1 MIITRDVLADR
12 LKRYLN
18 GQLSLESLVSW
29 AEDAMMEGEFEDKDL
44 PLIRDIVAKLGV
56 SDVAAFGLTWEDARS
71 MLEALGYRPKL
82 SFELMER

>member
-12 LKRYLN
+12 LKFYLN

-29 AEDAMMEGEFEDKDL
+29 AEDAMMDGEFEDRDL

-56 SDVAAFGLTWEDARS
+56 SDVVAFGLTWEDARS
-71 MLEALGYRPKL
+71 MLEALGYRSKL

>member
-12 LKRYLN
+12 LKLYLN

-29 AEDAMMEGEFEDKDL
+29 AEDAMMDGEFEDRDL

-56 SDVAAFGLTWEDARS
+56 ADVAAFGLTWEDTRS

>member
-1 MIITRDVLADR
+1 MIITRDVLTDR
-12 LKRYLN
+12 LKLYLN

-29 AEDAMMEGEFEDKDL
+29 AEDAMMEGEFEDRDL

-56 SDVAAFGLTWEDARS
+56 ADVAAFGLTWEDARS
-71 MLEALGYRPKL
+71 MLEALGCRPKL